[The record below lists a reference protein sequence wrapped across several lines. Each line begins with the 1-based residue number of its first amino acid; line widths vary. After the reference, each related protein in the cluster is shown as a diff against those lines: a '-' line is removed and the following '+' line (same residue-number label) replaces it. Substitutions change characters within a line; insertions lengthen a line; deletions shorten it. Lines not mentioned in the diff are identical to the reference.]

1 MADRKVGED
10 KPEKPQRAGATED
23 QKRKQENLR
32 TLPVSSSNRG
42 KIPVTACDGLKK
54 KLQTSQRSLQRSPH
68 LDLPSAIR

>member
-42 KIPVTACDGLKK
+42 KIPVTA
-54 KLQTSQRSLQRSPH
+54 
-68 LDLPSAIR
+68 